1 MYFHNCYINHQN
13 FLLFLYKDFRELRYY
28 KSV

>member
-13 FLLFLYKDFRELRYY
+13 FLFLYKDFRELRYY